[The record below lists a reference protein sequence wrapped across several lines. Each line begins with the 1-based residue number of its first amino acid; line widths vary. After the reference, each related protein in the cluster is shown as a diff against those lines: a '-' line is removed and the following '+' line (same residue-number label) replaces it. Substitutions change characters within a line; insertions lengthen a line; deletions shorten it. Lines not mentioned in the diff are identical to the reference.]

1 MMASRKTE
9 KLCDDEIRGFLEGEN
24 ESESD
29 FCLSESEFEL
39 DSSSSGDYESSD
51 EELSDSV
58 SLDNS
63 LQNISSHT
71 PEHHFQWTKWDDNQA
86 DEDIC
91 GKPSFSGVAGICVPL
106 ASNVSPLQCFEL
118 FFSDDIVQCIV
129 VETNRYANKCLH
141 DTLNSGVGSNARIT
155 VWCDVCEKEVRH
167 FIALILAMGI
177 ISKPE
182 LKLYWTRDYILQTPI
197 FHETFSLKR
206 FQLLLRYL
214 HFVNDEAADSNDR
227 LRKIRPLLEMLRTS
241 FRKTYMPEQNISVD
255 ESLMLFKG
263 RLLMKQ
269 YIPLKRARFGIKIF
283 FVCESKS
290 GYAWD
295 FFIYTGQGE
304 ERRGGE
310 SNSEKLTSHASV
322 TKLVLCPELIGKG
335 YVVFMDRWF
344 SSPMLF
350 HELQHNGF
358 GACGTVD
365 LRRKEM
371 PKELQAAKIKKGD
384 VLCYTS
390 GIYSAIKW
398 RDKKDVAV
406 LSTIHRGRIC
416 DTGKI
421 DRKTKEVVKK
431 PEAVIEYSANMG
443 GVDRL
448 DQKIKPYECLR
459 KGVRW
464 YRKLF
469 FSFDGYYCC
478 EFPYST

>member
-1 MMASRKTE
+1 
-9 KLCDDEIRGFLEGEN
+9 
-24 ESESD
+24 
-29 FCLSESEFEL
+29 
-39 DSSSSGDYESSD
+39 
-51 EELSDSV
+51 
-58 SLDNS
+58 
-63 LQNISSHT
+63 
-71 PEHHFQWTKWDDNQA
+71 
-86 DEDIC
+86 
-91 GKPSFSGVAGICVPL
+91 
-106 ASNVSPLQCFEL
+106 
-118 FFSDDIVQCIV
+118 
-129 VETNRYANKCLH
+129 
-141 DTLNSGVGSNARIT
+141 
-155 VWCDVCEKEVRH
+155 VRL

-182 LKLYWTRDYILQTPI
+182 LQLYWTRDYILQTPI

-214 HFVNDEAADSNDR
+214 HFVNDEDTDNNDH

-241 FRKTYMPEQNISVD
+241 FRKTYMPEQNILLD

-310 SNSEKLTSHASV
+310 SNSQKLISHASV
-322 TKLVLCPELIGKG
+322 TKLVLCPEIIGKG
-335 YVVFMDRWF
+335 YVVFMDQWF

-350 HELQHNGF
+350 QELQHHGF

-365 LRRKEM
+365 LRRKET
-371 PKELQAAKIKKGD
+371 PKELQATTMKKGD
-384 VLCYTS
+384 VLCCTS

-398 RDKKDVAV
+398 QDKKDVAV

-431 PEAVIEYSANMG
+431 PEAVIEYNANMG
-443 GVDRL
+443 CVDIL
-448 DQKIKPYECLR
+448 DQKLKPYECLR
-459 KGVRW
+459 KSVRW

-469 FSFDGYYCC
+469 FHFMDITLVNAHTVYEKSGGKKCSLLQFRYKIIHGLLEKYAMERKSFKGGRPSKTDPPARLT
-478 EFPYST
+478 ERHFPTHIPPTAKKKFPTRV